1 MNQTTQPDS
10 FDVRCIAP
18 CGLPRAFFTAGFS
31 IKNRFISFVILSVM
45 LLTPILTPAYAQ
57 NPDRT
62 APDPLTS
69 SPVTQATTPTPGSQS
84 EVIAES
90 MLEIFRQGGPLM
102 WALAAGSIIMLTFFI
117 ERLIALQRS
126 RVIPHGFVTGF
137 MQQLENGTLKKEE
150 ALTRCLE
157 NNSPVAR
164 VFAYAINK
172 WNRPAREIEQA
183 VLDGGQREVSHLRR
197 NLRVLNAVATVS
209 PLLGLLGTVLGM
221 IYTFQKIAS
230 DSTGMGNAEQ
240 LAAGISMALLT
251 TAAGLTV
258 AIPALLS
265 YLYFVGRVDRL
276 VGEIDDLSYRVAQL
290 VSEEQRPQQLQHT
303 SSSPLSKIAHRI
315 TEPQNAPNEPR
326 VSSEAAGT

>member
-1 MNQTTQPDS
+1 MSQTTHPDS

-18 CGLPRAFFTAGFS
+18 YGLPRAFFTAGFS

-45 LLTPILTPAYAQ
+45 LLTPILKPVYAQ

-62 APDPLTS
+62 APDPVAS
-69 SPVTQATTPTPGSQS
+69 SPVTPAPGSQS
-84 EVIAES
+84 EVIAEN

-137 MQQLENGTLKKEE
+137 MQQLENRTLKKEE

-183 VLDGGQREVSHLRR
+183 VLDGGQREVNHLRR

-326 VSSEAAGT
+326 VSSEASGT

>member
-1 MNQTTQPDS
+1 MNQTTLPGTS
-10 FDVRCIAP
+10 DVRCIAP
-18 CGLPRAFFTAGFS
+18 CGLPPTFFTAGFL
-31 IKNRFISFVILSVM
+31 IKDRFISFVILSGV
-45 LLTPILTPAYAQ
+45 LSTLFLTPAYAQ
-57 NPDRT
+57 SPDGT
-62 APDPLTS
+62 APDPILS
-69 SPVTQATTPTPGSQS
+69 SPVTQTATPTSNSQS
-84 EVIAES
+84 DVIAEN

-126 RVIPHGFVTGF
+126 RVIPHAFVTSF

-172 WNRPAREIEQA
+172 WNHPAREIEQA

-303 SSSPLSKIAHRI
+303 SSSTPFKTAHII
-315 TEPQNAPNEPR
+315 TEPQNAPNE
-326 VSSEAAGT
+326 SQINSEAAGT

>member
-1 MNQTTQPDS
+1 MSQTTHPDS

-18 CGLPRAFFTAGFS
+18 YGLPRAFFTAGFS
-31 IKNRFISFVILSVM
+31 IRNRFISFVILSVM
-45 LLTPILTPAYAQ
+45 LLTPILTPVYAQ

-62 APDPLTS
+62 APDPLSS
-69 SPVTQATTPTPGSQS
+69 SPVTPAPGSQS
-84 EVIAES
+84 EVIAEN

-137 MQQLENGTLKKEE
+137 MQQLENRTLKKEE

-290 VSEEQRPQQLQHT
+290 VSEEQHPQQLQHT
-303 SSSPLSKIAHRI
+303 SSSPLSKTAHRI
-315 TEPQNAPNEPR
+315 TEPQNAPDEPR